1 MAKDKET
8 IRYVLYM
15 LEEIQKIDPNK
26 VYTIEYIDAPSEQ
39 VTPLGRAKDLAETAV
54 DMLGNSEEY
63 GDITTYPTVD

>member
-8 IRYVLYM
+8 IRNVLYM
-15 LEEIQKIDPNK
+15 LEEIQKSDPNK
-26 VYTIEYIDAPSEQ
+26 VYTIEYIDARSEQ